1 METNIKDRTINYIKN
16 EYIPFKTLVIL
27 SLVFLVVT
35 HLPGDTVQE
44 KWRKWA
50 HHVIIAGDRNPSI
63 GAQNTNIVRHFS
75 RWRRRVHNYKL
86 LVEVREMEGKLLEDR
101 LLRSHLDILL

>member
-44 KWRKWA
+44 K
-50 HHVIIAGDRNPSI
+50 
-63 GAQNTNIVRHFS
+63 
-75 RWRRRVHNYKL
+75 
-86 LVEVREMEGKLLEDR
+86 
-101 LLRSHLDILL
+101 